1 MTAPHMLP
9 TESPSPLLTALQ
21 RLLAVLV
28 AEDTALRALDLSGI
42 DAATTAKLELEPTL
56 RRALA
61 GPPPSEAEAHELQRL
76 RDEVTTRARDNHRRL
91 RASLVAVTDLVEE
104 LTGTTRSTYGR
115 SADGPVRPVLT
126 DSVG

>member
-1 MTAPHMLP
+1 MTAPPMIP
-9 TESPSPLLTALQ
+9 TELPSPLFAALQ

-28 AEDTALRALDLSGI
+28 AEDTALRALDLPGI

-61 GPPPSEAEAHELQRL
+61 GPPPSAADASDLQRL

-91 RASLVAVTDLVEE
+91 RASLVAITDLVEE
-104 LTGTTRSTYGR
+104 LTGTTRATYGR
-115 SADGPVRPVLT
+115 TADGPVRPVLT